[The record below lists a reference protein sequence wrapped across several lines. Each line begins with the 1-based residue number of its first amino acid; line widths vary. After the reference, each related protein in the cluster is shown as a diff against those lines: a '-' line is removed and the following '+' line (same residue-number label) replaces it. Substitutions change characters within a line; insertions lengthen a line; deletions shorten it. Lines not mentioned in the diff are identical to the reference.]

1 MPICPECQ
9 DTGWYT
15 PIIRHQNGSTV
26 ALPPEQCP
34 RGCVARSDEDE
45 DSEDVAEATDPYVEE
60 IGGSD

>member
-15 PIIRHQNGSTV
+15 PIIRHPSGSIVTMP
-26 ALPPEQCP
+26 AEACP
-34 RGCVARSDEDE
+34 RGCVAKSEDE